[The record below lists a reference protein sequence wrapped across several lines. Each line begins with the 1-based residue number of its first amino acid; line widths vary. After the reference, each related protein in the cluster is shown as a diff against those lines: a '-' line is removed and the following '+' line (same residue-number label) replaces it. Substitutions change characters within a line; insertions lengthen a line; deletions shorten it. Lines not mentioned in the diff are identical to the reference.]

1 MTKAVKAART
11 NISSGGAYE
20 SVFGYSRA
28 VRVGDDVHV
37 SGTCAAQGHEKSDA
51 YTQARNALDTIEK
64 ALADAGASFD
74 DVVRTVVYLRDI
86 NDADDVA
93 RAHLERFDKVR
104 PASTL
109 VQVTSML
116 RPWQKVEIE
125 TYAKLGAGS

>member
-1 MTKAVKAART
+1 MSDGNGAKRV

-20 SVFGYSRA
+20 AVFGYSRA

-37 SGTCAAQGHEKSDA
+37 SGTCAPPAHEKSDA
-51 YTQARNALDTIEK
+51 YTQARAALEIIEK
-64 ALADAGASFD
+64 ALNDAGASAA

-86 NDADDVA
+86 NDAGAVA
-93 RAHLERFDKVR
+93 KAHLESFDAVR

-125 TYAKLGAGS
+125 AYAKLGGCK

>member
-1 MTKAVKAART
+1 MSQAAVRR

-28 VRVGDDVHV
+28 VRVGDDIHV
-37 SGTCAAQGHEKSDA
+37 SGTCAPVSHEKSDA
-51 YTQARNALDTIEK
+51 YMQARAALEIIANALR
-64 ALADAGASFD
+64 DAGGDLSH
-74 DVVRTVVYLRDI
+74 VVRTVVFLRDI
-86 NDADDVA
+86 EDAEGVA
-93 RAHLERFDKVR
+93 RAHLEVFDRVR

-125 TYAKLGAGS
+125 AYAKL

>member
-1 MTKAVKAART
+1 MAKPSKTARK
-11 NISSGGAYE
+11 NISSGGPYE

-28 VRVGDDVHV
+28 VRMGDDVHV
-37 SGTCAAQGHEKSDA
+37 SGTCAPVGHEKSDA
-51 YTQARNALDTIEK
+51 FTQTRAVLDVIEK
-64 ALADAGASFD
+64 ALEEAGANFD

-86 NDADDVA
+86 NDAEDVA

-125 TYAKLGAGS
+125 AYAKVGLP